1 MFFLLRF
8 QNRRAKEK
16 RLKKDPNKRWPN
28 VMRTKRINQRKTTR
42 TQKQS
47 IHEEEDSSNE
57 GDKIASY
64 DGNHILLKKRSGFFN
79 FYFDRIIST

>member
-1 MFFLLRF
+1 LLRF

-16 RLKKDPNKRWPN
+16 RLKKDPNKRWSN

-64 DGNHILLKKRSGFFN
+64 DGNHVLLKKTSRFFN

>member
-1 MFFLLRF
+1 MLRF

-16 RLKKDPNKRWPN
+16 RLKKDPNKRWSN

-42 TQKQS
+42 IQKQS
-47 IHEEEDSSNE
+47 IHEEEEDSSNE